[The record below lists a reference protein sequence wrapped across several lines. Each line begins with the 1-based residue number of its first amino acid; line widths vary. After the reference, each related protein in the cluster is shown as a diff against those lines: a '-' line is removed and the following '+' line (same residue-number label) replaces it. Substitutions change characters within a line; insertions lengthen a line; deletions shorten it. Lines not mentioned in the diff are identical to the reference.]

1 MTGVL
6 GKILTETRNVDVDCC
21 TEWRPSGGGERALM
35 SVTSLHVQLSCL
47 RDCQPFCLV
56 ISQLF
61 ITFVKMLSLKTSTYI
76 YIRFRYQRN
85 YLYCN
90 LCCNGL
96 IRRLRHEFIGVC
108 VRVCVCVWQYPQ
120 LFTGILSPW
129 KGLLLYGPPGPASSV
144 TYLLISVC

>member
-76 YIRFRYQRN
+76 YIS
-85 YLYCN
+85 
-90 LCCNGL
+90 GL
-96 IRRLRHEFIGVC
+96 GIRETTFTATC
-108 VRVCVCVWQYPQ
+108 VVMD
-120 LFTGILSPW
+120 
-129 KGLLLYGPPGPASSV
+129 
-144 TYLLISVC
+144 